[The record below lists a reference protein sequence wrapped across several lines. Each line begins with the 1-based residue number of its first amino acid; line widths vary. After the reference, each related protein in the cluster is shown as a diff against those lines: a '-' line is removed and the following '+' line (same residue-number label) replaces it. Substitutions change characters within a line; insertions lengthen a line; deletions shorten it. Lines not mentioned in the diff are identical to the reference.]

1 MVEDY
6 NQRVQFTRVRNV
18 EKPARANAHD
28 AGVDFY
34 CPYYDMAFME
44 SILIKNAGNRI
55 FYRPVMKQQLSETG
69 KVVREWIEDMEFI
82 IPAGEQIMIPSG
94 IKVWIEDKRTY
105 LQATNKS
112 GVASKFHLDVMAN
125 TIDADY
131 QGEVHINLCNNGNT
145 DIVIKT
151 GQKLV
156 QFIHQIYIASDL
168 VEISNDDYAKIKPSD
183 RGTGM
188 TGSTG
193 IFANHEVKK

>member
-1 MVEDY
+1 MCIHLTAE
-6 NQRVQFTRVRNV
+6 NSPKVQFNLVRDV
-18 EKPARANAHD
+18 KKPNRANKHD
-28 AGVDFY
+28 AGTDFFVPEYNAQFLVD
-34 CPYYDMAFME
+34 
-44 SILIKNAGNRI
+44 LIKKNNSNKLQYKIDTDSNG
-55 FYRPVMKQQLSETG
+55 KEQLYIT
-69 KVVREWIEDMEFI
+69 
-82 IPAGEQIMIPSG
+82 IPPAEQVMIPSG
-94 IKVWIEDKRTY
+94 IRVWIFNKFTY

-145 DIVIKT
+145 PITIQT

-156 QFIHQIYIASDL
+156 QFIHQYYIPTEWE
-168 VEISNDDYAKIKPSD
+168 EISTEDYNNIGESD

-193 IFANHEVKK
+193 TF